1 MPHAP
6 QTALVRLI
14 QGITASRNILPGDRV
29 AVRPQVLLLTD
40 QDAAAALDACGGK
53 VAPGITALAACRD
66 KALADRAA
74 KAGLALIEPGCEIAA
89 LIEGA
94 LIVPGECAAASL
106 PVIHALGGIG
116 ALGLRVT
123 PRDLG
128 RLLAGETIDITVP
141 QVVRADL
148 AGSRQPHVAGR
159 DVFHLIRREL
169 RVERLAGNALE
180 IGSSGLGTLRLFE
193 RIGLCSL
200 ASQAGL
206 FAAFCQLDRTV
217 VAELNAA
224 IKRPYTTLEAEKGAA
239 WAHSAAV
246 DLAHAVVTA
255 TPPQGPDQA
264 RGITEFHGEPIS
276 QVVIGG
282 DHSCGIEVL
291 RHVCRT
297 LKENRLHAGV
307 VCDLIP
313 DSTAVLA
320 QAQAEDLIETLT
332 DLGATLHPPG
342 TPSPSLIQPGRKA
355 VQTTIAAAPGAW
367 RLGPFAAATAACAGM
382 LAHPERLHD
391 QPQRDSKLSGRRP
404 KPQ

>member
-29 AVRPQVLLLTD
+29 PVRPQVLLLTD
-40 QDAAAALDACGGK
+40 LDANTALDACGGK
-53 VAPGITALAACRD
+53 VAPGINALAACRD
-66 KALADRAA
+66 KALADRAV
-74 KAGLALIEPGCEIAA
+74 KAGLALIEPGCEVAA

-94 LIVPGECAAASL
+94 LIVPGECAVAGL

-128 RLLAGETIDITVP
+128 QLLAGGTIDITVP
-141 QVVRADL
+141 QVVRAEL

-180 IGSSGLGTLRLFE
+180 ISGTGLGTLRLFE

-200 ASQAGL
+200 ACQAGL
-206 FAAFCQLDRTV
+206 FAAFCQPDRTV

-239 WAHSAAV
+239 WAHNAAI
-246 DLAHAVVTA
+246 DLSHAVVTA
-255 TPPQGPDQA
+255 TPPQGPDHA
-264 RGITEFHGEPIS
+264 RGITEFHGES
-276 QVVIGG
+276 AGQVVIGG
-282 DHSCGIEVL
+282 DHSCGIEVV
-291 RHVCRT
+291 RHAWHA
-297 LKENRLHAGV
+297 LKENRLHAGL

-313 DSTAVLA
+313 DSAATLA
-320 QAQAEDLIETLT
+320 QAHQEDMVETLT
-332 DLGATLHPPG
+332 DLGVTIHPPG
-342 TPSPSLIQPGRKA
+342 TPSDSVLRPGGKS

-367 RLGPFAAATAACAGM
+367 RVGPFAAVTVACAGT
-382 LAHPERLHD
+382 LAHPERLHE
-391 QPQRDSKLSGRRP
+391 QPQRDSKLSGRRAR
-404 KPQ
+404 PQ